1 MNSAWLGWG
10 LAVAA
15 VAAGYVGYGWKG
27 VVLAVT
33 VAFFWLL
40 LQFSQSL
47 RVLRIASGRP
57 VGLVPNAVMFNAF
70 SRSIMNPPTTGTTR
84 KARGDGPYCCVMAF
98 MFATAFGV
106 APRPKPISPADI
118 TAAS

>member
-40 LQFSQSL
+40 LQFSQSHKAVHSPG
-47 RVLRIASGRP
+47 RGRHSRSGRK
-57 VGLVPNAVMFNAF
+57 
-70 SRSIMNPPTTGTTR
+70 NP
-84 KARGDGPYCCVMAF
+84 
-98 MFATAFGV
+98 
-106 APRPKPISPADI
+106 
-118 TAAS
+118 